1 MSKFEFTKD
10 QKEVVDAMSEW
21 YSNGKKNYFLFG
33 GCAGTGKTTIAS
45 KLEKYLKGKPK
56 VKYCAPTAKAARV
69 LHNKGIPAS
78 TVHSLLY
85 KTVTGVDPETKQ
97 LFYEFTLKDSSDIEC
112 DLIVVDEASMIP
124 QDIWEDMLSFD
135 IPIIAYGDHCQLPPI
150 NDSFNLM
157 AEDRLDAKLET
168 ICRQAEDN
176 EIIKLSTLIRKGV
189 NIPFCKNKDFQKI
202 HTREFDISTITEY
215 DQILAG
221 KNATRVWLN
230 EKYRELVGK
239 VGHPLRGD
247 RMTFLKNSKD
257 KTIINGQQIAIVTC
271 SKVRNNFNIEYLDVD
286 NPDAGVQSCLI
297 SSKLINNPI
306 NISKLKFEKG
316 EYRPDLIFCDYS
328 YCLSVHKF
336 QGAEANKVLLY
347 DSDQFGWWDS
357 EFRRKFLYT
366 SITRSR
372 SFLTWVCN

>member
-1 MSKFEFTKD
+1 
-10 QKEVVDAMSEW
+10 
-21 YSNGKKNYFLFG
+21 
-33 GCAGTGKTTIAS
+33 
-45 KLEKYLKGKPK
+45 
-56 VKYCAPTAKAARV
+56 
-69 LHNKGIPAS
+69 
-78 TVHSLLY
+78 
-85 KTVTGVDPETKQ
+85 
-97 LFYEFTLKDSSDIEC
+97 
-112 DLIVVDEASMIP
+112 
-124 QDIWEDMLSFD
+124 
-135 IPIIAYGDHCQLPPI
+135 
-150 NDSFNLM
+150 M